1 MTTAILEERAALP
14 AFEEFYRA
22 QWHAAIRLATCVSGS
37 AAAGEDIAQEV
48 FQRMYRSWGT
58 ADEPAAY
65 LRVAIV
71 NSCRS
76 YHRKRR
82 TETDRLPILARRDG
96 DVAGAPSVSGELD
109 DIVTALPERQRTV
122 VRLRYWAGLSEA
134 EIAEVLG
141 CKPGTVKSLAS
152 RAKDRLAAALS

>member
-1 MTTAILEERAALP
+1 MTTAILEERPALP
-14 AFEEFYRA
+14 AFEAFYRD

-48 FQRMYRSWGT
+48 FQRMYRTWGT

-82 TETDRLPILARRDG
+82 TEHDRLPVLARRDG
-96 DVAGAPSVSGELD
+96 DVAGGSWAGELD
-109 DIVTALPERQRTV
+109 DIVTALPDRQRTV
-122 VRLRYWAGLSEA
+122 VRLRYWEGFSEA

-152 RAKDRLAAALS
+152 RAKDRMAAALS